1 MDASTALSELFGV
14 STQVVE
20 AVVTGPGG
28 DVEAAR
34 ASSDARAETLAGVGA
49 ELLSVVGGIPARR
62 ARSSGCR
69 SISTAAR
76 SSPLTDGARTVVATT
91 VARPTAALVAYD
103 LRATLG
109 RIADG
114 AR

>member
-1 MDASTALSELFGV
+1 MDASTALSELSGV

-34 ASSDARAETLAGVGA
+34 ASSDARAETLAWAGA
-49 ELLSVVGGIPARR
+49 ELLSVVGGIPAGEAVERVQVDLDGGSLV
-62 ARSSGCR
+62 A
-69 SISTAAR
+69 
-76 SSPLTDGARTVVATT
+76 LTDGARTVVATT